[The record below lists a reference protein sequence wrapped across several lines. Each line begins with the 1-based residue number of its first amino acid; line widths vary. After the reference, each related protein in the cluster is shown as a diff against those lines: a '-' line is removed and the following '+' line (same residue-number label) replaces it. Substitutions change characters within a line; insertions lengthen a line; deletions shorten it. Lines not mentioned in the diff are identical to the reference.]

1 MSRRY
6 SNQAR
11 DPYWTTALY
20 PCMCVRCGADIRRG
34 ARVFY
39 YPNGKKCYCD
49 TPRCGQAAAA
59 EFSAMVADERSYGGG
74 Y

>member
-1 MSRRY
+1 
-6 SNQAR
+6 
-11 DPYWTTALY
+11 
-20 PCMCVRCGADIRRG
+20 MCVRCGADIRRG